1 MTTVNSNSKIM
12 DSIEVKN
19 SIEEIT
25 EQIKGTSINDVA
37 EAASIN
43 KEYSTSKNFV
53 LNDLKNIRKM
63 HHAYWYTMKG
73 NIERTIVKKNGSTI
87 ITSFIP
93 GYITKITR
101 CNERSLYFCQFVKIL
116 LRYLEMVKPSL
127 YRRAKDVIRGE
138 CISLQFSIR
147 FNLYK
152 LVGKNIWRKI
162 EAYYMELLEKEFKAN
177 GKYSSEKEAM
187 DVVHGIVH
195 FTSMSPVHPSK
206 WRGYRGLGKKKKVKK
221 EEEDSDLKDYVMI
234 GRNDVEN

>member
-1 MTTVNSNSKIM
+1 MTTVNSKIM

-19 SIEEIT
+19 SIDGIT
-25 EQIKGTSINDVA
+25 EQIKGTSIN
-37 EAASIN
+37 N
-43 KEYSTSKNFV
+43 EYSSDNQV

-63 HHAYWYTMKG
+63 RHAFWYTMKG
-73 NIERTIVKKNGSTI
+73 NIERTIVKKNSSTI
-87 ITSFIP
+87 ITSILP
-93 GYITKITR
+93 GHITKITR
-101 CNERSLYFCQFVKIL
+101 CNERSLYFLQFVKIL

-127 YRRAKDVIRGE
+127 YRRAKDVIRGD

-162 EAYYMELLEKEFKAN
+162 AAYYMELLEKEFKAN
-177 GKYSSEKEAM
+177 GKYSSEEEAM

-195 FTSMSPVHPSK
+195 FTSLAPVHPSK
-206 WRGYRGLGKKKKVKK
+206 WRGYRGLGKKKKEKRD
-221 EEEDSDLKDYVMI
+221 EEDSYLQDYVMI